1 MRYAIPLVVLAMAGL
16 LIIAACGEG
25 VEEDP
30 TRLAP
35 AGTTLMVELQVA
47 RALEDEDLA
56 AFYDEI
62 PKEMFGD
69 EDVPQTLEALLDL
82 VADETGIDVRKLGR
96 VLVFGD
102 LKDLEALEDGTA
114 SLGVIATGTFNAAAL
129 VQGILEAAD
138 GPGSTEEYKGRTIHT
153 QLRPGGP
160 LALGYEEG
168 LSLAVIGS
176 GTLVRAPTRLSWP

>member
-1 MRYAIPLVVLAMAGL
+1 
-16 LIIAACGEG
+16 
-25 VEEDP
+25 
-30 TRLAP
+30 
-35 AGTTLMVELQVA
+35 
-47 RALEDEDLA
+47 
-56 AFYDEI
+56 
-62 PKEMFGD
+62 MF
-69 EDVPQTLEALLDL
+69 PQTLEALLDL

-102 LKDLEALEDGTA
+102 LKDLEALEHGTA